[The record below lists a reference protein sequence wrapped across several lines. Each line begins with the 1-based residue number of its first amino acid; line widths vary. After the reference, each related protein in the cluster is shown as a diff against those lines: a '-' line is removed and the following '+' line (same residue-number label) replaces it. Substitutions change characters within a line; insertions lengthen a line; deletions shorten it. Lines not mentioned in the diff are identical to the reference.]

1 MSDTQDSSANPE
13 VAASAAAETPA
24 PADIAARGGLAQAGW
39 LRAGILGLFLPI
51 GFLAGPAAGLSV
63 LRWPYL
69 AALAV
74 TAYTDLRE
82 RRIPNVVTYPAIL
95 FALGAAFGSG
105 SWPWAV
111 AGGLAYGIMMV
122 IPVLIYGPERA
133 GIGDVKLAL
142 FIGLALGLTPTLYL
156 AVLVGAGAA
165 AIVGVVGIIFGK
177 LHRHSTIPFGA
188 FMALGAAV
196 ALLQAP

>member
-1 MSDTQDSSANPE
+1 MSETQKSPTNPD
-13 VAASAAAETPA
+13 VSAAVAEGVPPTSEITRNGRWSQARWVRAALLAVVLPA
-24 PADIAARGGLAQAGW
+24 
-39 LRAGILGLFLPI
+39 
-51 GFLAGPAAGLSV
+51 GFVVGPTLGLSV

-69 AALAV
+69 TVFAV
-74 TAYTDLRE
+74 VAYTDFRE
-82 RRIPNVVTYPAIL
+82 RRILNVVTYPAIL
-95 FALGAAFGSG
+95 FALGTAIGEG

-111 AGGLAYGIMMV
+111 AGALAYGIVMV
-122 IPVLIYGPERA
+122 IPVVIYGPERA

-142 FIGLALGLTPTLYL
+142 FIGLVFGLTQTLYL

-196 ALLQAP
+196 ALFQAA